1 MARFVKTAII
11 KPIKHLK
18 DKDRIICGQKKYI
31 ALIEEQ
37 LRLAT
42 IRTFAASS
50 EKTPFQSELF
60 DEAELEVS
68 LSEFEEQLVGQDAAT
83 CRVKKK
89 KRKRGFSEHLQ
100 RV

>member
-1 MARFVKTAII
+1 MFLTNNF
-11 KPIKHLK
+11 HL
-18 DKDRIICGQKKYI
+18 
-31 ALIEEQ
+31 A
-37 LRLAT
+37 A

-89 KRKRGFSEHLQ
+89 KRKRGFSENLQ
-100 RV
+100 RVQNQLRFFSKVKETGKAATSDK